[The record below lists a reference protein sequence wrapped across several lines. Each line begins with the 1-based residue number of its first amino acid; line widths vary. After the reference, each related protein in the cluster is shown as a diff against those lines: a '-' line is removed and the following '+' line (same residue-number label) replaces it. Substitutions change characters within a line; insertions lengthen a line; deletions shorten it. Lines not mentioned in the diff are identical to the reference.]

1 MLNRK
6 NIFLSIAAISVF
18 SLTIFSCSEDIV
30 SPPPAPV
37 DSTQFKYPFT
47 NGSRWTYHKV
57 ESATNIRPDSI
68 VQYFTD
74 FPRITDGSVTILYDT
89 VINSVVTKCFLD
101 EFTIANNT
109 YQNRYYYIN
118 NDTALILFHNVL
130 TFSSGGFLP
139 LGKIKF
145 NTALADKNVIL
156 NSEVSDLYS
165 VFDSIDIALK
175 YPFVTGLEWS
185 TFVNNV
191 GSYYKYMGFENLANP
206 MGGVI
211 SCMRVYAIKSYLQA
225 YPIYLFYSKYGLMEK
240 YQNLNDLTV
249 SSVTHPEGIG
259 FVDIEIKSVVTS
271 FQIAE

>member
-1 MLNRK
+1 MLKRK
-6 NIFLSIAAISVF
+6 NILFSTAAISLF
-18 SLTIFSCSEDIV
+18 ALTLISCSEDIV
-30 SPPPAPV
+30 SQPPAPV

-68 VQYFTD
+68 IQYFAD
-74 FPRITDGSVTILYDT
+74 YPRITDGTVTILYDT
-89 VINSVVTKCFLD
+89 VLNSILTKCFLD
-101 EFTIANNT
+101 EFTIAVNT

-118 NDTALILFHNVL
+118 NDTALILYDNVL

-139 LGKIKF
+139 FGKIKF
-145 NTALADKNVIL
+145 NTALSDKGVIL
-156 NSEVSDLYS
+156 NTEESDSYS
-165 VFDSIDIALK
+165 VFDTIDIALK
-175 YPFVTGLEWS
+175 YPFLTGLEWS

-211 SCMRVYAIKSYLQA
+211 SCMRVSSVKSYQQA
-225 YPIYLFYSKYGLMEK
+225 YPVFLFYSKSGLMEK

-271 FQIAE
+271 FQITE